1 MSDDFLWGAA
11 TASYQIEGAVNEDRR
26 GESIWNRFDLRF
38 RPTRDFELQEMTP
51 IRCPGG
57 SAAADNALQPRGPG
71 PTRLRGTVRSA
82 SLSLLSPVRL
92 RVV

>member
-1 MSDDFLWGAA
+1 MCVLFHVVRVDKALEALVRSVG
-11 TASYQIEGAVNEDRR
+11 N
-26 GESIWNRFDLRF
+26 FDLRF
-38 RPTRDFELQEMTP
+38 RPTRDFELQEVTP

-71 PTRLRGTVRSA
+71 PTRLRGTVRSDW
-82 SLSLLSPVRL
+82 LSLLSPVRL